1 MNSAPHLLA
10 EDRAEY
16 ERLLDET
23 LRTASARPELA
34 ALGERLTAEQ
44 LRTMALNA
52 TALLTSAA
60 ADEYAHYVALRE
72 RLRTAAHRSPS
83 GRAAPGPGR
92 RLGAAVLGAGRPDGT
107 EVARDR
113 WAGMPYG
120 RRLLAALVGLRV
132 RPVVP
137 GAVRADQARASRPS
151 VPRRAGGGR
160 DGRMHPPSPSWGPGA
175 SRPAF
180 GAPEG
185 TGAGPFAAF
194 VVLGTLLSGAVAALL
209 LVVGLVLRLTGA
221 AFAGSLIGAGWLVG
235 ALAVAGLL
243 VAVIGVVRTALRD
256 GRAGPGPE
264 HRSELDEEVAR
275 AREEW
280 HHALLERGVVPFL
293 REALAGTGA
302 VPDAARA
309 GRIPRLGY
317 SAPGPAP
324 APASAD
330 RPASGDRP
338 RLVRPDFTSPDF
350 GGPDTPPARPSPAEP
365 RTPGDR
371 GDQR

>member
-23 LRTASARPELA
+23 LRTAAEHPELA
-34 ALGERLTAEQ
+34 GLGARLTAEQ
-44 LRTMALNA
+44 LRTMALSA
-52 TALLTSAA
+52 TVVVTSAA
-60 ADEYAHYVALRE
+60 ANEYAHYVTLRE
-72 RLRTAAHRSPS
+72 RLRTEAYRSPS
-83 GRAAPGPGR
+83 DLPPSGHSAPGPGL
-92 RLGAAVLGAGRPDGT
+92 RLGAAVLGAGRPGGT

-113 WAGMPYG
+113 WAGMSYG
-120 RRLLAALVGLRV
+120 RRLLAALLGLRV

-137 GAVRADQARASRPS
+137 GAVRAARTRAPRTS
-151 VPRRAGGGR
+151 VPHRTGGGQ
-160 DGRMHPPSPSWGPGA
+160 DGRMHPPTPSWGPA
-175 SRPAF
+175 FQPAL
-180 GAPEG
+180 GEPEG

-209 LVVGLVLRLTGA
+209 LTVGLVLKLTGA
-221 AFAGSLIGAGWLVG
+221 AFAGSLIGAGWVVG
-235 ALAVAGLL
+235 AAAVACLL
-243 VAVIGVVRTALRD
+243 VAAIGVVWTAVRN
-256 GRAGPGPE
+256 GRADPE
-264 HRSELDEEVAR
+264 PAHPAGLDDEVAR

-280 HHALLERGVVPFL
+280 QHALLERGVLPFL
-293 REALAGTGA
+293 R
-302 VPDAARA
+302 AAM
-309 GRIPRLGY
+309 
-317 SAPGPAP
+317 
-324 APASAD
+324 AD
-330 RPASGDRP
+330 WPASGDRP